1 MTDAPT
7 PPPPAAPQ
15 PGAPLTAAED
25 RQWASFAHL
34 GGILNFLP
42 PLIIW
47 LVFKDRGQLTNQEG
61 KEALN
66 FQLTILIGHVANSI
80 ISSILTI
87 VTFGLWGL
95 VQMLIVLALVVVS
108 IVFAIIGFTRVNAGG
123 TYRYPFAIRMIK

>member
-7 PPPPAAPQ
+7 PPPPTAPQ